1 MSALPKA
8 FKYPIER
15 LNGFSR
21 QKYRLQTQA
30 RTNYGPGDQII
41 LDLPI
46 GLLDMSTFTLH
57 ANLSTT
63 GSLDAGEGIRAPPI
77 EMCFT
82 DCYVEIGGVAVTNL
96 TYANQIFNVFRDYQL
111 WDRKSYREVLQNEPV
126 DGNNGQGHQSNVPV
140 AMYNWLGFLG
150 TKVLDTTILP
160 PVRIYLRLAPSTVL
174 AVTGTVPDASY
185 NLANVS
191 FTVDLMDMADGLY
204 QQAIQQRL
212 STAPLEI
219 PFDNYQVVVGAQGPA
234 GQSTRF
240 STSTACLTGVMAWF
254 APSSWLGGARNADT
268 LLANYFNRTSG
279 DINDS
284 QFRIN
289 SVPYPSIPARV
300 TENGVARGEVF
311 AFTSHALNV
320 AQDTIGQSHPNI
332 RTLDRFNASH
342 FLHLHSFTYDS
353 DGETSRVCGL
363 DARGNQ
369 LIGSWDTTATAGQA
383 NVTPFVALRMRSI
396 LRVGGGKLV
405 ETVL

>member
-1 MSALPKA
+1 MSAIPKA

-30 RTNYGPGDQII
+30 RTSYGPGDQII
-41 LDLPI
+41 LDLPV

-57 ANLSTT
+57 GSLSTT
-63 GSLDAGEGIRAPPI
+63 GTLDASEGVRAPPI

-96 TYANQIFNVFRDYQL
+96 TYANQLFNVFREFQL
-111 WDRKSYREVLQNEPV
+111 FDRKPYREVLQNEPISGA
-126 DGNNGQGHQSNVPV
+126 DNGQLHQTNVPV

-191 FTVDLMDMADGLY
+191 FTVDLMDQADGLY

-219 PFDNYQVVVGAQGPA
+219 PFDNYQVIVGAQGPG

-254 APSSWLGGARNADT
+254 APSNWLGNGRNVDT
-268 LLANYFNRTSG
+268 RLANYFNRTDG
-279 DINDS
+279 DIDDS

-289 SVPYPSIPARV
+289 SVPYPSIPARS
-300 TENGVARGEVF
+300 ARGEVF

-320 AQDTIGQSHPNI
+320 AQDTIGASYP
-332 RTLDRFNASH
+332 TLNTLGNFNDWH
-342 FLHLHSFTYDS
+342 FLHMHSFTYDS

-369 LIGSWDTTATAGQA
+369 LIGSWDTTATAGA
-383 NVTPFVALRMRSI
+383 SNVTPFVALRMRSI
-396 LRVGGGKLV
+396 LRIGAGKLV
-405 ETVL
+405 ETIL